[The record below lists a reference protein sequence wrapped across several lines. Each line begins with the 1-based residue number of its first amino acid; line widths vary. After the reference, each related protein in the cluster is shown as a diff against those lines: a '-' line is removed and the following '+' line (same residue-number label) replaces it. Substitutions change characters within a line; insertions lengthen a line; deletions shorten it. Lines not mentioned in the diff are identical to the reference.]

1 MMTKPVYRTVIFGA
15 GQIGQMTARLLGSSC
30 KLLCFADNDS
40 RKHGQHIGHVPV
52 CSPDDAAALLPDLI
66 ILGVLDEE
74 RIAVMRLLSE
84 QIYQLNISGDVAELG
99 VFQGEFSSLISAA
112 FPDRKIHLFDTFEGF
127 SEKDVAIETSCNLS
141 RARTGDFSSTD
152 VDSVLRIMPDPARTV
167 IHKGWFPDTFAD
179 ITDADFCFVSLDA
192 DLYAPTAA
200 ALPLFYERLS
210 TGGVLLI
217 HDVYSTQ
224 FSGCKKAV
232 DEFCQKNHLFA
243 DPVCDLH
250 GSAILR
256 KI

>member
-1 MMTKPVYRTVIFGA
+1 MTKPVYRTVIFGA

-66 ILGVLDEE
+66 ILGVLDE
-74 RIAVMRLLSE
+74 E

>member
-74 RIAVMRLLSE
+74 RRNSMRKQMESLGYHGPFCDPSALRMFDARIAVMRLLSE

-112 FPDRKIHLFDTFEGF
+112 FPDRKSIFL
-127 SEKDVAIETSCNLS
+127 ILL
-141 RARTGDFSSTD
+141 RDF
-152 VDSVLRIMPDPARTV
+152 
-167 IHKGWFPDTFAD
+167 
-179 ITDADFCFVSLDA
+179 
-192 DLYAPTAA
+192 
-200 ALPLFYERLS
+200 
-210 TGGVLLI
+210 
-217 HDVYSTQ
+217 Q
-224 FSGCKKAV
+224 KKMW
-232 DEFCQKNHLFA
+232 Q
-243 DPVCDLH
+243 
-250 GSAILR
+250 
-256 KI
+256 